1 MFENWGIV
9 EWLILVID
17 IVAVVIVISFLKNKI
32 KNKLKEVEH
41 RQNLATME
49 KRLNSQN

>member
-32 KNKLKEVEH
+32 KNKLKEVEQ